1 MGNRIGISTWHLCDC
16 PCSHLLTQPNAS
28 ANSPQ
33 RDRHNIYSFRFI
45 TTYVLLIGLVLL
57 SIVLMTNE
65 YRFRF
70 QQYTAGVNNQRERL
84 DFLEGIEDPKEQLDE
99 VRSTELTGVRAPQRL
114 SLLARGLEGTLPT
127 RVSAKS
133 WHNVYS
139 GDQRLS
145 TNLLSQIFQT
155 PDFVYI
161 ITIVTSLL
169 TLLFVF
175 DSVCG
180 EKQQGTLKLLLA
192 NAVPRDV
199 ILIGKWIGGYISLA
213 LPFTVAVLG
222 GLLYIQ
228 ITGALNIT
236 GDDLSQFL
244 AIYIIAL
251 GYISVVFTL
260 GLLISSLTHH
270 PSTSL
275 LVSLLVW
282 IGWILVV
289 PNLAPV
295 VAKLTTWLPAEETV
309 TAEKNAVDRETDF
322 KIHMASRSHELN
334 YGRKGEQRAE
344 KIKREGER
352 RKRALDQFYHDNLN
366 QQIQRS
372 QNLAR
377 VSPPACFLF
386 AATRLAGTG
395 PELAIDFR
403 AAQRKF
409 QDADEEYNNWLWW
422 GKHLKYQDGQRY
434 MRDENWFQ
442 RDALPRFQ
450 LPRENLDDRIDAASF
465 DLLLIVLFNV
475 LFFMV
480 SYAAFLRYDVT

>member
-1 MGNRIGISTWHLCDC
+1 MLLRIVLKEI
-16 PCSHLLTQPNAS
+16 A
-28 ANSPQ
+28 
-33 RDRHNIYSFRFI
+33 HNIYSFRF
-45 TTYVLLIGLVLL
+45 G
-57 SIVLMTNE
+57 
-65 YRFRF
+65 
-70 QQYTAGVNNQRERL
+70 
-84 DFLEGIEDPKEQLDE
+84 
-99 VRSTELTGVRAPQRL
+99 
-114 SLLARGLEGTLPT
+114 
-127 RVSAKS
+127 
-133 WHNVYS
+133 

-145 TNLLSQIFQT
+145 TNLLYQIFQT

-161 ITIVTSLL
+161 ITVVTSLL

-192 NAVPRDV
+192 NAVPRDI
-199 ILIGKWIGGYISLA
+199 ILIGKWVGGYLSLA

-222 GLLYIQ
+222 GLVYIQ
-228 ITGALNIT
+228 VTGALNLT
-236 GDDLSQFL
+236 GNDLSQFL
-244 AIYIIAL
+244 AIYVLAL

-260 GLLISSLTHH
+260 GLLISALTHH

-275 LVSLLVW
+275 LIALLVW

-295 VAKLTTWLPAEETV
+295 VSKLTTWLPAEETI
-309 TAEKNAVDRETDF
+309 TAEKDAVDRETRF
-322 KIHMASRSHELN
+322 KLHMASRSQELN

-352 RKRALDQFYHDNLN
+352 RKRALEQFYHDNLN
-366 QQIQRS
+366 QQIERS

-377 VSPPACFLF
+377 ISPAACFLF

-395 PELAIDFR
+395 PELAIKFR
-403 AAQRKF
+403 TAQRQF
-409 QDADEEYNNWLWW
+409 QDADEEYSNWLWH
-422 GKHLKYQDGQRY
+422 GKHLKWRDGERY

-442 RDALPRFQ
+442 REALPRFHMT
-450 LPRENLDDRIDAASF
+450 REVMSDRVDAASF
-465 DLLLIVLFNV
+465 DMLLIVLFNV